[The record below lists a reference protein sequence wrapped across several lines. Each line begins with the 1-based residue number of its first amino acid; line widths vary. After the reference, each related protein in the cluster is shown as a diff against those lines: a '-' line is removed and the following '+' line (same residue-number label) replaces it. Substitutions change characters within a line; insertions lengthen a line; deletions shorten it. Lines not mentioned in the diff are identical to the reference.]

1 VIDIRDMIARGEDET
16 IEFKRSL
23 AETEDALHTLSAF
36 ASQRGGTVAFG
47 IGPSGR
53 IVGIDIGP
61 NTLGCALGDLAVRRA
76 LGRRPVTDAARG
88 HHLIPMG

>member
-1 VIDIRDMIARGEDET
+1 MIDIRDMIVRGEDET

-23 AETEDALHTLSAF
+23 DETEDALHTLSAF

-53 IVGIDIGP
+53 DVGS
-61 NTLGCALGDLAVRRA
+61 
-76 LGRRPVTDAARG
+76 RPE
-88 HHLIPMG
+88 